1 MKHFP
6 TEIKLKMKER
16 YLQISFDDGKQ
27 FRLPAEFLRVESP
40 SAEVQGHG
48 GFATKKVRNIS

>member
-1 MKHFP
+1 
-6 TEIKLKMKER
+6 MKER